1 MTDWSFQPTLDP
13 ASTEPV
19 YLQLARAVSDEIRRG
34 RFRPGDPLPGSR
46 TLAEQLGVAR
56 NTVLAAYRELAD
68 QGLLDAAQ
76 GAGSVV
82 ARTLPPAFAMTR
94 AEPALGFDLP
104 NSPGTGDAGRARNLI
119 QVATGNPDPLH
130 LPGDALAL
138 AYRRAL
144 TVNARATLTG
154 DDPQGHPRLREAVAS
169 LLAVARAVPASPD
182 QVLVAR
188 GAQLALH
195 LVLQALVAPGD
206 AVAVEAL
213 GGRWT
218 WEAAARAGA
227 RCLPVPVDGDG
238 LVVEALEALA
248 DRERLRAVLVTPRR
262 HYPTLVAL
270 APARR
275 AALLALAAR
284 RRFAVVELDLD
295 AEFQFDGP
303 PARPLAA
310 DDQASVVIHLGLLS
324 KALSPGLRLGF
335 VHAPAP
341 VMAGLRAARAAFDRH
356 GDPVLERALADLLE
370 AGELQRHLNKMHQ
383 AYRHRRDLL
392 CAALRRA
399 LGEAVAVEPPS
410 GGLALWVRTRAGLD
424 VDGWARRAL
433 RRGVVFQ
440 PGRRFAFDGEEIA
453 GLRMGFSGAD
463 DAVLVEAADRL
474 RAALEDG

>member
-1 MTDWSFQPTLDP
+1 MNDRSFQPTLDP

-19 YLQLARAVSDEIRRG
+19 YLQLARAVTEEIRRG

-46 TLAEQLGVAR
+46 SLAEQLGVAR

-68 QGLLDAAQ
+68 QGLLEAAQ

-82 ARTLPPAFAMTR
+82 ARTLPPAFALTR
-94 AEPALGFDLP
+94 AAPALGFDLP
-104 NSPGTGDAGRARNLI
+104 RAPGTGDAGRGRDLI
-119 QVATGNPDPLH
+119 QVGTGNPDPLH

-154 DDPQGHPRLREAVAS
+154 DDPQGHPQLREALAS
-169 LLAVARAVPASPD
+169 LLSLSRAVPARPE

-195 LVLQALVAPGD
+195 LVLQALLAPGD
-206 AVAVEAL
+206 GVAVEAL

-218 WEAAARAGA
+218 WEAVARAGG

-238 LVVEALEALA
+238 LDVAALEALA
-248 DRERLRAVLVTPRR
+248 STERLRAVLVTPRR
-262 HYPTLVAL
+262 HYPTLVPL
-270 APARR
+270 AEPRR
-275 AALLALAAR
+275 AALLALAAA

-295 AEFQFDGP
+295 TEFQFDGA

-310 DDQASVVIHLGLLS
+310 EDRASVVIHLGLLS

-341 VMAGLRAARAAFDRH
+341 LLPGLRAARAAFDRH
-356 GDPVLERALADLLE
+356 GDPVLERALAELLE
-370 AGELQRHLNKMHQ
+370 TGELQRHLNKMHQ

-392 CAALRRA
+392 SAALRRQ
-399 LGEAVAVEPPS
+399 LDGAVEVAPPS

-424 VDGWARRAL
+424 VDRWARAAL

-440 PGRRFAFDGEEIA
+440 PGRRFAFDDEPVP

-463 DAVLVEAADRL
+463 DADLVEAAGRL
-474 RAALEDG
+474 RAALEEA